1 MKISIICLSAIFLII
16 WFIYFEIKQIK
27 HDLQVF
33 EKFENYDKYQY
44 NDTLKI
50 TKIKYKDNAKT

>member
-16 WFIYFEIKQIK
+16 RFIYFEIKQIK

-33 EKFENYDKYQY
+33 EKFENYNKCQY

-50 TKIKYKDNAKT
+50 TNIKYKDNAKT